1 MFPRDTGRQ
10 ITVGSLTPQ
19 QAEVLIEQEQSAADR
34 RIKIDWEGAIESVIK
49 GQVEQINKSPSTS
62 SNSPDA
68 RRPRLFGISQITRE
82 LQKGKWQ
89 RQWREKKR
97 LLFNS
102 CVAATASVLA
112 SENNT
117 AASTMLDER
126 PTNIMQDSVQGTT
139 MLVSEDKMAAP
150 TASLD
155 ELFRKTKAT
164 PHLYYLPVSEEIA
177 QKRLEDLRQKTA

>member
-1 MFPRDTGRQ
+1 MQD
-10 ITVGSLTPQ
+10 VHVSL
-19 QAEVLIEQEQSAADR
+19 VFL
-34 RIKIDWEGAIESVIK
+34 
-49 GQVEQINKSPSTS
+49 KSRV
-62 SNSPDA
+62 NYKKVNDKDN
-68 RRPRLFGISQITRE
+68 G
-82 LQKGKWQ
+82 
-89 RQWREKKR
+89 EKKDSC
-97 LLFNS
+97 LTLVS

-139 MLVSEDKMAAP
+139 MLVSEDKIAAP

>member
-82 LQKGKWQ
+82 LQKGK
-89 RQWREKKR
+89 
-97 LLFNS
+97 
-102 CVAATASVLA
+102 
-112 SENNT
+112 
-117 AASTMLDER
+117 
-126 PTNIMQDSVQGTT
+126 
-139 MLVSEDKMAAP
+139 
-150 TASLD
+150 
-155 ELFRKTKAT
+155 
-164 PHLYYLPVSEEIA
+164 
-177 QKRLEDLRQKTA
+177 